1 MEINN
6 FFEGLYLTKKLNI
19 KNFKIETRIIKSIIE
34 EEIPIGNAQSHYIY
48 LSFYSVIIMFMCDV
62 KFPHV

>member
-1 MEINN
+1 MLESNFAIRYHASVVNVLLQIGNN
-6 FFEGLYLTKKLNI
+6 I
-19 KNFKIETRIIKSIIE
+19 HSID
-34 EEIPIGNAQSHYIY
+34 IGNAQSHYIY